1 MRRSGSHRGR
11 RADRLRRGPLAPG
24 SAGSGEQHHVGLVP
38 ILVTFGV
45 FALLSLSAIV
55 YFHKL
60 PIEKAETET
69 ETDEEST
76 EGPVGLATA

>member
-1 MRRSGSHRGR
+1 M
-11 RADRLRRGPLAPG
+11 
-24 SAGSGEQHHVGLVP
+24 
-38 ILVTFGV
+38 TFGV

-69 ETDEEST
+69 DEEST

>member
-1 MRRSGSHRGR
+1 M
-11 RADRLRRGPLAPG
+11 
-24 SAGSGEQHHVGLVP
+24 P